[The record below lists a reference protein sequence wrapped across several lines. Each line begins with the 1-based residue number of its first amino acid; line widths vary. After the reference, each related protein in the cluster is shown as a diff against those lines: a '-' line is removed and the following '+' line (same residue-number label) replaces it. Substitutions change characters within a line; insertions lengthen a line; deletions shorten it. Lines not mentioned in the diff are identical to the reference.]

1 VETGAQ
7 QIAVIY
13 RNGHPWTIVGPCRR
27 ALYWKGVVRLRVEI
41 VDAVPELAVAP
52 VMTRA
57 LVDAAIALRLKELD
71 ALAKLKDDTGNV
83 AMLAG
88 LDGALTR
95 FAQVKL

>member
-1 VETGAQ
+1 
-7 QIAVIY
+7 
-13 RNGHPWTIVGPCRR
+13 
-27 ALYWKGVVRLRVEI
+27 
-41 VDAVPELAVAP
+41 
-52 VMTRA
+52 MTRA

-95 FAQVKL
+95 FAHVKL